1 MPNMPD
7 KPDTWAFAL
16 AWLSQHSPLL
26 YAATLSCWIA
36 FLRVIYGGGGRR
48 QALLESCLCGAI
60 TAGAFPLL
68 EYFNLPS
75 SLAAALGACIGTL
88 GVKKV
93 ASLADRFTNFKLPKQ
108 QE

>member
-1 MPNMPD
+1 MSHMPEKNPETFLMVM
-7 KPDTWAFAL
+7 
-16 AWLSQHSPLL
+16 AWLSQHAPMF
-26 YAATLSCWIA
+26 YAAALSCWIA

-75 SLAAALGACIGTL
+75 SLAAALGAVIGTL

-93 ASLADRFTNFKLPKQ
+93 ADLADRFTDFKLPKR
-108 QE
+108 E